1 MTKPSSTPNFPP
13 KPSKP
18 TSPKKE
24 LVFELNDQEFI
35 ELNKLLKLLGLV
47 DSGGEAGMCII
58 AGEVRVNNEIVREKR
73 KKIKTGFKVEYKN
86 SMIRIV

>member
-1 MTKPSSTPNFPP
+1 MTKPTSTPNFPP

-24 LVFELNDQEFI
+24 EVFELNDQEFI

-47 DSGGEAGMCII
+47 ESGGEAGMCIV
-58 AGEVRVNNEIVREKR
+58 AGEVRVNGVVVKEKR
-73 KKIKTGFKVEYKN
+73 KKIKTGFKVEYKQ
-86 SMIRIV
+86 SIVRVV